1 MGTAQPMEV
10 QLRPR
15 DQGPVESETSVR
27 NTWEEI
33 NFAPANDPGRAQRR
47 LAPSRVR
54 TASISLRV
62 RTVRV
67 RGAGARVRARRTGR
81 QLGHRRL
88 PLPWQEEPP
97 LRGFYISGYFVSSRV
112 WAAEFNGAWS
122 TSVLVEPPS
131 LLTNISS
138 LGEDEAGELYVASF
152 RSGIIFA
159 IDGPG
164 PAVVRNQA
172 ICKAPLLSI

>member
-1 MGTAQPMEV
+1 V
-10 QLRPR
+10 
-15 DQGPVESETSVR
+15 GPVLEYGHDAQGGNSVTGGYR
-27 NTWEEI
+27 YR
-33 NFAPANDPGRAQRR
+33 GKK
-47 LAPSRVR
+47 SR
-54 TASISLRV
+54 
-62 RTVRV
+62 
-67 RGAGARVRARRTGR
+67 
-81 QLGHRRL
+81 
-88 PLPWQEEPP
+88 P

-172 ICKAPLLSI
+172 ICKAPLLSICSRAAHRARARRW